1 MKKLL
6 LLLFLPLLVGCEK
19 YDLPSNPT
27 LNLNGRWDVVK
38 VKVVIDK
45 INYGSNVEVL
55 SEIEAS
61 VSNFYVSSINP
72 NGTLLLTQ
80 NYNETAIDKR
90 FNVNKTNWEFD
101 YNRLMIFEN
110 GQNITNGGYIFTT
123 LPCTYCTEQTVLEWD
138 YMGSKVRYTFDV
150 DTYGAMPSNKLV
162 LTSQEFVTNIML
174 NGNTYDKAIIS
185 HLEITFHKI

>member
-6 LLLFLPLLVGCEK
+6 LLLFIPLLVGCEK

-45 INYGSNVEVL
+45 VNYGSNVEVL

-61 VSNFYVSSINP
+61 VSNFYVSGINS

-80 NYNETAIDKR
+80 NYNETSIDKR

-101 YNRLMIFEN
+101 YNRLSIFEN

-123 LPCTYCTEQTVLEWD
+123 LPCTYCDEQTVLEWD
-138 YMGSKVRYTFDV
+138 YMGGKSRYTFDV

>member
-1 MKKLL
+1 MKRFLVFLL
-6 LLLFLPLLVGCEK
+6 IPLLFGCEK
-19 YDLPSNPT
+19 YDLPSNPQ

-45 INYGSNVEVL
+45 INYGSSVEVL

-72 NGTLLLTQ
+72 NGTLSLTQ
-80 NYNETAIDKR
+80 NYNETAIDRR
-90 FNVNKTNWEFD
+90 FNINKTNWEFD

-110 GQNITNGGYIFTT
+110 GQNVTNGGYIFAT

-138 YMGSKVRYTFDV
+138 YMGSKTRYTFDV
-150 DTYGAMPSNKLV
+150 DTYGSMPSNKLV